1 MTFKILLSTAVWGED
16 YLEIFLEYTL
26 KSLLKS
32 RNLLNKEISR
42 NSEYLIYTKNEHINA
57 IKNHKNFKLLKKE
70 FKISFFDFKKLN
82 ITNKYSSLKIFQ
94 NSSIKYGY
102 KNKFEYFSFIYPD
115 SVFGDNHFA
124 TLLSKIKKG
133 SKIVMCPGP
142 LGIYENFYKS
152 FKNKEINNKNL
163 SEFIIENLHPF
174 YKSFIYNSK
183 KSRISIIENKEENYQ
198 IYKCLDLHP
207 AIISF
212 SIKNLKVINTI
223 DEDILN
229 NNEILL
235 KDIGYLN
242 FSNEGII
249 ITLESFDSNRAQVL
263 KNHFFKKLKDFN
275 TVDFDIIKYCDK
287 KNLAYHINHH
297 IKGNFIVSEKKTKK
311 LEKLLNIDPKK
322 EKMLKKILINNFY
335 KVNMNRSIVEQFIKF
350 KKNNLEIKN
359 ELIDKLNKAV
369 NERVELELEVEKKF
383 QAQQSLIEFQ
393 RGEKFKIHKFN
404 SFINFIK
411 DENIIKLTIISFLI
425 VIYSTLPNFFK
436 TPIIMLKQ
444 KNRSNKFINKN
455 SRLLRFLLILPRKTI
470 VKILIKRIGLYR

>member
-263 KNHFFKKLKDFN
+263 KNHF
-275 TVDFDIIKYCDK
+275 
-287 KNLAYHINHH
+287 
-297 IKGNFIVSEKKTKK
+297 
-311 LEKLLNIDPKK
+311 
-322 EKMLKKILINNFY
+322 
-335 KVNMNRSIVEQFIKF
+335 
-350 KKNNLEIKN
+350 
-359 ELIDKLNKAV
+359 
-369 NERVELELEVEKKF
+369 
-383 QAQQSLIEFQ
+383 
-393 RGEKFKIHKFN
+393 
-404 SFINFIK
+404 
-411 DENIIKLTIISFLI
+411 
-425 VIYSTLPNFFK
+425 
-436 TPIIMLKQ
+436 
-444 KNRSNKFINKN
+444 
-455 SRLLRFLLILPRKTI
+455 
-470 VKILIKRIGLYR
+470 